1 MSDALHSK
9 LSISRCTLTG
19 AAVLAVQFAVC
30 WAAAAAGFAG
40 GSHMY
45 ISIFTLAPVAS
56 LTALAVGLC
65 WSVVFGGL
73 TGALIAIAYNA
84 FGFMERRSEPPQRA
98 VTA

>member
-1 MSDALHSK
+1 MSDAPHSK
-9 LSISRCTLTG
+9 LNISRCTLTG

-56 LTALAVGLC
+56 LTALGVGLC
-65 WSVVFGGL
+65 WSVLFGGL
-73 TGALIAIAYNA
+73 TGALIAFAYNA
-84 FGFMERRSEPPQRA
+84 FGFLERRSEPPQRP